1 MNYMSHASKMT
12 GRRLPL
18 VRTLLTVR
26 ALLMMRN
33 LLALGALFSLC
44 TVSYASA
51 ASDLVTP
58 ERSSSIK
65 TTIELPL
72 QGVTLEYKANVR
84 LLQVLDDA
92 NASFNA
98 NASSNENASGSIGY
112 FPLSAQLFDK
122 TNTQANESNKATEVN
137 QANQANKD
145 IEAKK
150 RNVFNQL
157 DAFSVEEPEANL
169 VRQQLASFQY
179 LNRVFIELD
188 RNAVIS
194 QSDKNPLLVSNSHT
208 NKSSAAIKRVST
220 SQTQAFSL
228 YLPQRP
234 TSIQL
239 MGVMKESV
247 TMNLIEHGTLN
258 DYLDALPNGFIGES
272 ADKSVAYVVQPD
284 GVVQTIQYAYWNE
297 QPVYLA
303 PGAIVFMAFYS
314 LPSEYS
320 MLNQDIVDLLRHK
333 VGL

>member
-1 MNYMSHASKMT
+1 MNYISHASKMT
-12 GRRLPL
+12 GRRLP
-18 VRTLLTVR
+18 VVR
-26 ALLMMRN
+26 ALLMMS
-33 LLALGALFSLC
+33 ALFAL
-44 TVSYASA
+44 SYASA
-51 ASDLVTP
+51 ASNVVTP
-58 ERSSSIK
+58 SIK

-92 NASFNA
+92 NAS
-98 NASSNENASGSIGY
+98 GSIGY

-122 TNTQANESNKATEVN
+122 TNTEANES
-137 QANQANKD
+137 NKD

-157 DAFSVEEPEANL
+157 DAFAVEEPEAKL
-169 VRQQLASFQY
+169 VKQQLASFQY

-194 QSDKNPLLVSNSHT
+194 QSDKNPLLVSSFNT
-208 NKSSAAIKRVST
+208 NKSST

-228 YLPQRP
+228 YLPKRP

-258 DYLDALPNGFIGES
+258 DYLDALPNGFVGES

-320 MLNQDIVDLLRHK
+320 TLNQDIVDLLRHK

>member
-1 MNYMSHASKMT
+1 M
-12 GRRLPL
+12 
-18 VRTLLTVR
+18 LTMR
-26 ALLMMRN
+26 ALLMMS
-33 LLALGALFSLC
+33 ALFALS
-44 TVSYASA
+44 SASA

-58 ERSSSIK
+58 ASIYKPDSASSVK

-72 QGVTLEYKANVR
+72 QGVTLEYQTNVR
-84 LLQVLDDA
+84 LLRVLDDA
-92 NASFNA
+92 NA
-98 NASSNENASGSIGY
+98 NASSNANGTIGY
-112 FPLSAQLFDK
+112 FPLSAQLFDI
-122 TNTQANESNKATEVN
+122 TNTEATAVTGFKE
-137 QANQANKD
+137 ANQA

-150 RNVFNQL
+150 RNVLNQL
-157 DAFSVEEPEANL
+157 EAFAVEEPEANL

-194 QSDKNPLLVSNSHT
+194 QSDKNPLLVSSSHT
-208 NKSSAAIKRVST
+208 NKPSD

-239 MGVMKESV
+239 MGAMKESV

-320 MLNQDIVDLLRHK
+320 TLNQDIVDLLRHK

>member
-1 MNYMSHASKMT
+1 MMNYMSHTSKMT
-12 GRRLPL
+12 GRRLP
-18 VRTLLTVR
+18 VVR
-26 ALLMMRN
+26 ALLMMS
-33 LLALGALFSLC
+33 ALFALS
-44 TVSYASA
+44 SASA

-72 QGVTLEYKANVR
+72 QGVTLEYQTNVR
-84 LLQVLDDA
+84 LLRVLDDA
-92 NASFNA
+92 NA
-98 NASSNENASGSIGY
+98 NASSNANGTIGY
-112 FPLSAQLFDK
+112 FPLSAQLFDE
-122 TNTQANESNKATEVN
+122 TNTEATAVTGFKEANES
-137 QANQANKD
+137 

-150 RNVFNQL
+150 RNVLNQL
-157 DAFSVEEPEANL
+157 EAFAVEEPEANL

-194 QSDKNPLLVSNSHT
+194 QSDKNPLLVSSSHT
-208 NKSSAAIKRVST
+208 NKPSD

-239 MGVMKESV
+239 MGAMKESV

-258 DYLDALPNGFIGES
+258 DYLDALPNGFVGES

-320 MLNQDIVDLLRHK
+320 TLNQDIVDLLRHK

>member
-1 MNYMSHASKMT
+1 MNYISHASKMT

-26 ALLMMRN
+26 ALLTLSA
-33 LLALGALFSLC
+33 LLSMC
-44 TVSYASA
+44 TFSYASA
-51 ASDLVTP
+51 ASNVVTP
-58 ERSSSIK
+58 SVK

-92 NASFNA
+92 NAS
-98 NASSNENASGSIGY
+98 SNENASGSIGY

-122 TNTQANESNKATEVN
+122 TNTESNKS
-137 QANQANKD
+137 NKA

-157 DAFSVEEPEANL
+157 DAFAVEEPEAKL
-169 VRQQLASFQY
+169 VKQQLASFQY

-194 QSDKNPLLVSNSHT
+194 QLDKNPLLVSSSNT
-208 NKSSAAIKRVST
+208 NKSSD
-220 SQTQAFSL
+220 SQAQAFSL

-247 TMNLIEHGTLN
+247 TMNLIEHGTLT
-258 DYLDALPNGFIGES
+258 DYLDALPNGFVGES

-320 MLNQDIVDLLRHK
+320 TLNQDIVDLLRHK

>member
-1 MNYMSHASKMT
+1 MK
-12 GRRLPL
+12 GRQLL
-18 VRTLLTVR
+18 VAR
-26 ALLMMRN
+26 ALLM
-33 LLALGALFSLC
+33 LSALFSLC
-44 TVSYASA
+44 NVSYAS
-51 ASDLVTP
+51 P
-58 ERSSSIK
+58 IK
-65 TTIELPL
+65 TTVELPL
-72 QGVTLEYKANVR
+72 QGITLEYQTNVR
-84 LLQVLDDA
+84 LLRVLDDA
-92 NASFNA
+92 NASSNA
-98 NASSNENASGSIGY
+98 NVTIGY

-122 TNTQANESNKATEVN
+122 THTQAIETSES
-137 QANQANKD
+137 

-157 DAFSVEEPEANL
+157 EAFAAEEPEANL

-194 QSDKNPLLVSNSHT
+194 QSDKNPLLVSSSRT
-208 NKSSAAIKRVST
+208 NKPSD

-239 MGVMKESV
+239 MGAIKESV
-247 TMNLIEHGTLN
+247 TINLIEHGTLN

-303 PGAIVFMAFYS
+303 PGATVFMAFYS

-320 MLNQDIVDLLRHK
+320 TLNQNIVDLLRHK

>member
-1 MNYMSHASKMT
+1 MMNYIGHASKMT
-12 GRRLPL
+12 GRRLP
-18 VRTLLTVR
+18 VVR

-33 LLALGALFSLC
+33 LSALSALLSLC
-44 TVSYASA
+44 TFNYASA
-51 ASDLVTP
+51 ASNVVTP
-58 ERSSSIK
+58 SIK

-92 NASFNA
+92 NAS
-98 NASSNENASGSIGY
+98 GSIGY

-122 TNTQANESNKATEVN
+122 TNTEANESNKN
-137 QANQANKD
+137 

-157 DAFSVEEPEANL
+157 EAFSVEEPEAKL
-169 VRQQLASFQY
+169 VKQQLASFQY

-194 QSDKNPLLVSNSHT
+194 QSDKNPLLVSSPHT
-208 NKSSAAIKRVST
+208 NKPSDN
-220 SQTQAFSL
+220 QTQKFSL

-239 MGVMKESV
+239 MGAMKESV
-247 TMNLIEHGTLN
+247 TVNLIEHGTLN
-258 DYLDALPNGFIGES
+258 DYLDALPNSFIGES

-320 MLNQDIVDLLRHK
+320 TLNQDIVDLLRHK

>member
-1 MNYMSHASKMT
+1 M
-12 GRRLPL
+12 
-18 VRTLLTVR
+18 LTMR
-26 ALLMMRN
+26 ALLMMS
-33 LLALGALFSLC
+33 ALFALS
-44 TVSYASA
+44 SASA

-72 QGVTLEYKANVR
+72 QGVTLEYQTNVR
-84 LLQVLDDA
+84 LLRVLDDA
-92 NASFNA
+92 NA
-98 NASSNENASGSIGY
+98 NASSNANGTIGY
-112 FPLSAQLFDK
+112 FPLSAQLFDI
-122 TNTQANESNKATEVN
+122 TNTEATAVTGFKEAN
-137 QANQANKD
+137 QANQANES

-150 RNVFNQL
+150 RNVLNQL
-157 DAFSVEEPEANL
+157 EAFAVEEPEANL

-194 QSDKNPLLVSNSHT
+194 QSDKNPLLVSSFNLEKT
-208 NKSSAAIKRVST
+208 SA
-220 SQTQAFSL
+220 TQAKTQRFSL

-239 MGVMKESV
+239 MGAMKESV

-258 DYLDALPNGFIGES
+258 DYLDALPNGFVGES

-320 MLNQDIVDLLRHK
+320 TLNQDIVDLLRHK

>member
-1 MNYMSHASKMT
+1 MMNYMSHTSKMT

-18 VRTLLTVR
+18 VRTMLTMR
-26 ALLMMRN
+26 ALLMMS
-33 LLALGALFSLC
+33 ALFALS
-44 TVSYASA
+44 SASA

-58 ERSSSIK
+58 ASLYKPASASSVK
-65 TTIELPL
+65 TIIELPL
-72 QGVTLEYKANVR
+72 QGVTLEYQTNVR
-84 LLQVLDDA
+84 LLRVLDDA
-92 NASFNA
+92 NA
-98 NASSNENASGSIGY
+98 NASSNAYGTIGY
-112 FPLSAQLFDK
+112 FPLSAQLFDI
-122 TNTQANESNKATEVN
+122 TNTEATAVTGFKEANQANES
-137 QANQANKD
+137 

-150 RNVFNQL
+150 RNVLNQL
-157 DAFSVEEPEANL
+157 EAFAVEEPEANL

-194 QSDKNPLLVSNSHT
+194 QSDKNPLLVSSFNLEKT
-208 NKSSAAIKRVST
+208 SA
-220 SQTQAFSL
+220 TQAKTQRFSL

-239 MGVMKESV
+239 MGAMKESV

-258 DYLDALPNGFIGES
+258 DYLDALPNGFVGES

-320 MLNQDIVDLLRHK
+320 TLNQDIVDLLRHK

>member
-1 MNYMSHASKMT
+1 MMNYMSHTSKMT
-12 GRRLPL
+12 GRLLPL

-26 ALLMMRN
+26 ALLMMS
-33 LLALGALFSLC
+33 ALFALS
-44 TVSYASA
+44 SASA
-51 ASDLVTP
+51 ASNFVTP
-58 ERSSSIK
+58 DGSFLVK

-92 NASFNA
+92 NAS
-98 NASSNENASGSIGY
+98 SNVNDNRGIGY

-122 TNTQANESNKATEVN
+122 TNTEANESNKAN
-137 QANQANKD
+137 QA

-157 DAFSVEEPEANL
+157 DAFSVEEPEAKL
-169 VRQQLASFQY
+169 VKRQLASFQY

-194 QSDKNPLLVSNSHT
+194 QSDKNPLLVSSSNT
-208 NKSSAAIKRVST
+208 NKSSSAAIKRAST

-258 DYLDALPNGFIGES
+258 DYLDALPNGFVGES

-303 PGAIVFMAFYS
+303 PGAIVFIAFCS

-320 MLNQDIVDLLRHK
+320 TLNQDIVDLLRHK